1 MLTFE
6 NLFVNS
12 FVLYQVSFLQV
23 SLLKLRD
30 LKDRKFMG
38 QQGEHK
44 GQVPVLECQA
54 ISGLN
59 CYLCALLFVYQML
72 TFENLFVKSFVLYQV
87 SFLRVGLLNIC
98 DFKDR
103 KVIGTTRRAERNPS
117 STSINSPVNLDPL
130 CYSKMFS
137 LQARH
142 VPVLKC
148 QAISGLNWLPLCS
161 HFLQVAFLQAS
172 LLKFRDFEDRKVMGT
187 TKRAFRCR
195 LYKLVC

>member
-87 SFLRVGLLNIC
+87 
-98 DFKDR
+98 
-103 KVIGTTRRAERNPS
+103 
-117 STSINSPVNLDPL
+117 
-130 CYSKMFS
+130 
-137 LQARH
+137 
-142 VPVLKC
+142 
-148 QAISGLNWLPLCS
+148 
-161 HFLQVAFLQAS
+161 AFLQAS